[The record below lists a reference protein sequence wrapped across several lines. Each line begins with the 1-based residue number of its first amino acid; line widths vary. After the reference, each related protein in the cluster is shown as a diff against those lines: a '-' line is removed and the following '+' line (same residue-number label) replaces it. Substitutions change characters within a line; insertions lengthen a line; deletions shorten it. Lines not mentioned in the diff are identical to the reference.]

1 MQSGRLFE
9 LLYLLL
15 ERGGMTVRELARR
28 LEVSERTVRRDME
41 ALSGAGVPIY
51 AERGRNGGV
60 RLLPG
65 FVLNRTLLTQTEQDQ
80 ILTALQTLQ
89 ATGAGDERLLTH
101 LQAVFRRSGWE
112 WLDADFSDWSSSGRQ
127 RELFALIRQ
136 AIVQRRLISFRYYAQ
151 TGNCSRRTVEPM
163 RLRFKGI
170 AWYLQGWCRSRE
182 DFRVFKLSRMER
194 PELLEESFAPRTDLP
209 AMEYAAAGVPPV
221 TVTIR
226 FSPAVAF
233 RVYDE
238 FEPEQISRQP
248 DGTLLVR
255 AQWPAGAWGAACLL
269 SYGAQAEVLSPP
281 AMARRLRLEAEKIAA
296 LYSKEDNTCP
306 HSSDIIGLSQKE
318 EEST

>member
-127 RELFALIRQ
+127 RERFALIRQ
-136 AIVQRRLISFRYYAQ
+136 AIVQRRLISFHRHCRQ
-151 TGNCSRRTVEPM
+151 DGTFTWDCGMEEMIDFC
-163 RLRFKGI
+163 LRS
-170 AWYLQGWCRSRE
+170 APELYQDRERSRALMRGY
-182 DFRVFKLSRMER
+182 FPTLRRWQ
-194 PELLEESFAPRTDLP
+194 
-209 AMEYAAAGVPPV
+209 AAG
-221 TVTIR
+221 R
-226 FSPAVAF
+226 
-233 RVYDE
+233 
-238 FEPEQISRQP
+238 
-248 DGTLLVR
+248 
-255 AQWPAGAWGAACLL
+255 
-269 SYGAQAEVLSPP
+269 
-281 AMARRLRLEAEKIAA
+281 
-296 LYSKEDNTCP
+296 
-306 HSSDIIGLSQKE
+306 
-318 EEST
+318 